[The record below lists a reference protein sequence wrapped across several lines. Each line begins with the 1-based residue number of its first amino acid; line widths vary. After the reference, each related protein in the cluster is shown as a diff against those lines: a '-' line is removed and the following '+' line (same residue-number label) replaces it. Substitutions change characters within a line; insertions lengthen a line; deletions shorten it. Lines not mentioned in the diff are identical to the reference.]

1 MRIEKRSLNWL
12 PRPSLYQEAE
22 ANRLKRKENAQ
33 LAIASSS
40 GATSLMSSA
49 TINSGESINLTLR
62 IAAARVQAGVNV
74 KPKG

>member
-1 MRIEKRSLNWL
+1 MIIEKRTLNWL

-33 LAIASSS
+33 SAMASSS
-40 GATSLMSSA
+40 NTASLIGNS
-49 TINSGESINLTLR
+49 TIYSGEAVNLTLR
-62 IAAARVQAGVNV
+62 VAAARIQSGVNV

>member
-1 MRIEKRSLNWL
+1 MIVQKRTLNWL

-33 LAIASSS
+33 LAMNQSYNTSTLIGGGIAN
-40 GATSLMSSA
+40 ATEA
-49 TINSGESINLTLR
+49 VNLTLR